1 MIARWGNPYYKMDSV
16 FGLICAH
23 PKIKRAIFGWK
34 IVNLK
39 KGLNNKEYAICQA
52 EFYT

>member
-23 PKIKRAIFGWK
+23 PKIKK
-34 IVNLK
+34 DTN
-39 KGLNNKEYAICQA
+39 
-52 EFYT
+52 